1 MACFVFLWVPAC
13 AGMTGGDLRCHPH
26 PGPLPSRERGCCR
39 RVKSPGRYLT
49 RSLRVNGLGFSP
61 LPRSGR
67 GCFDRV
73 MDRACYQQSQT
84 VAIDAAVIGP
94 RRGGLPDSQQKSS
107 ARVVRRQDVG
117 PDPRTWLRMRCHSP
131 SWTPAHAVVS
141 PMQRDGRDIVRVHE
155 NSTGPFRLW
164 LSRLACT
171 AEPSLNS
178 ATSLYC
184 SDRFPRGRKKVTRF
198 VPLDGPGRGDV
209 AYALSWTRSMS
220 ARSSNFRRGHR
231 WIR

>member
-1 MACFVFLWVPAC
+1 MTWAC
-13 AGMTGGDLRCHPH
+13 AWGIPRGLFAVVWASAP
-26 PGPLPSRERGCCR
+26 PSLRERGR
-39 RVKSPGRYLT
+39 RRALFSLGSRLRGNDVGRVKSPGRYLT

-84 VAIDAAVIGP
+84 GTRYAPVTGP
-94 RRGGLPDSQQKSS
+94 RWGGLPDSQQKSS

-141 PMQRDGRDIVRVHE
+141 PMQRDGIDIVRVHE
-155 NSTGPFRLW
+155 NSVGPFRLW
-164 LSRLACT
+164 LSRLACD
-171 AEPSLNS
+171 
-178 ATSLYC
+178 ATPATC
-184 SDRFPRGRKKVTRF
+184 
-198 VPLDGPGRGDV
+198 V
-209 AYALSWTRSMS
+209 ATNL
-220 ARSSNFRRGHR
+220 
-231 WIR
+231 